1 MAAHRERRSAHRP
14 AANESQPTDSRFCCA
29 PPERRQKWSL
39 LVARSTDGLQMPD
52 GQAGQQVLRFHAD
65 SFVGSHRQDQV
76 DRLTFYLVEHIRWI
90 AEIQA
95 EQSND
100 ACHGYIVDIVATP
113 KHVTD

>member
-39 LVARSTDGLQMPD
+39 VVARSTDGLQMPD

-65 SFVGSHRQDQV
+65 SFFGSHRQNQLDP
-76 DRLTFYLVEHIRWI
+76 LTFYLVMHII
-90 AEIQA
+90 SFAELHEEQA
-95 EQSND
+95 ND
-100 ACHGYIVDIVATP
+100 VGPVL
-113 KHVTD
+113 